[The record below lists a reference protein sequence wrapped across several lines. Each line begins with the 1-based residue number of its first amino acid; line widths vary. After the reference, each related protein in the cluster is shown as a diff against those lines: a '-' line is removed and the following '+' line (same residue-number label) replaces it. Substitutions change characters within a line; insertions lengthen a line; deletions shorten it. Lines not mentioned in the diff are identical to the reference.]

1 MTQFK
6 IFALAL
12 GAMLAAM
19 GSVAMATPIASI
31 PSVGLSP
38 TAVHTEGMER
48 REARRGERRIAMS
61 VALSAMSTAISAGRY
76 GMDITDTLS
85 SPARKARPA
94 VPGGFSFVGVSGLY
108 THPHRS

>member
-6 IFALAL
+6 FFALAL

-48 REARRGERRIAMS
+48 REARRGERRIHRYERRS
-61 VALSAMSTAISAGRY
+61 ERYEHRYQRRAIRHGY
-76 GMDITDTLS
+76 
-85 SPARKARPA
+85 
-94 VPGGFSFVGVSGLY
+94 Y
-108 THPHRS
+108 